1 MDKIDKSKLKVLI
14 KMILIQRSPD
24 SLTSNQ
30 ISQIINSYEWGFQTS
45 ISSAKIGKLLGYE
58 LSKKNGHF
66 MSDIGTFKRS
76 GVNVYKYMGD

>member
-1 MDKIDKSKLKVLI
+1 MNKIDKSKLKVLI

-58 LSKKNGHF
+58 LSKKNGNF
-66 MSDIGTFKRS
+66 MNDIGTFKRN

>member
-30 ISQIINSYEWGFQTS
+30 INQIINSYEWGFQTS

-58 LSKKNGHF
+58 LSKKNSHF
-66 MSDIGTFKRS
+66 MNDIETFKRN

>member
-66 MSDIGTFKRS
+66 MNDIGTFKRN
-76 GVNVYKYMGD
+76 GVNVYKYMGN